1 MIHVM
6 TNLSVVVLLMTCGSF
21 WMLVSSAESTVISVP
36 GDYPTIQAAVNAAS
50 PGDKIEVETGVWKEN
65 IKLNKT
71 VTLVAKE
78 KFSTIIH
85 AENPGRSVVTITANN
100 VQVIGFTIAIL
111 AGSIAVLISA
121 LLWYRRRR
129 SREAS
134 ELQEIRS

>member
-1 MIHVM
+1 
-6 TNLSVVVLLMTCGSF
+6 
-21 WMLVSSAESTVISVP
+21 MLVSSAESTVIGVP